1 MVPLLLGLFIASAT
15 MTQWSTV
22 ALFFNQQS
30 FGKTDPEFGLDYG
43 FFLFALPFFR
53 MVVTL
58 VTSAVVLSALAGLFM
73 HYFYGGIKVQPGGVS
88 TTSAFRRHAAIV
100 VAVFLLTRAVSFWL
114 DRYSSTQQQ
123 VGRWAG
129 AMYTDVNS
137 SIPVNAILAISV
149 LL

>member
-1 MVPLLLGLFIASAT
+1 M
-15 MTQWSTV
+15 
-22 ALFFNQQS
+22 
-30 FGKTDPEFGLDYG
+30 
-43 FFLFALPFFR
+43 
-53 MVVTL
+53 
-58 VTSAVVLSALAGLFM
+58 
-73 HYFYGGIKVQPGGVS
+73 S

-137 SIPVNAILAISV
+137 SIPVNAILAIFCFAGGDHVYGGCFDES
-149 LL
+149 LASAAD